1 MNSAFKSL
9 FAATLAIVALA
20 GCQKEV
26 PAPDSS
32 TSNTIH
38 FKIHAG
44 SPDTKTG
51 IAYDAGGYTPYWNNG
66 DQLGVLFTLPSSD
79 GTLTNAAVFSNTKQP
94 GQEAVFEGDVTLGDG
109 AGILFYSYYP
119 ASAGKQGYYKDGVAT
134 LGLDV
139 PSTQTPVY
147 KESYGY
153 SFDPAADLLIAR
165 PTTCIVVSGE
175 ATNENDMFFSRLTSV
190 FRIELNAAD
199 GVTFKGEAVKSVKVE
214 TNNGDIAGR
223 VVVNPV
229 TGKYEKTNSI
239 TGSKAITASYDVSTT
254 PLSNP
259 VLIGTSGSNNVFL
272 SVAPVTIP
280 AASTLTFTIKT
291 VNVSTGEDAHT
302 LLKTVSST
310 PADIVFDSS
319 KPTVIKLS
327 LTNDNIQNNTI
338 EYTLVKDVADLTV
351 GSEII
356 IAAAGDNDKALGKT
370 QNSNNRAAVDQ
381 EKSADGQIITPNSN
395 VQILSVAAGKVPNT
409 IALSTGEGYLCAASS
424 GSNYLRTET
433 ALSNN
438 SSWSVSIDGTSG
450 VATIVAQGDYTR
462 NTMQYNN
469 TSAIFACYASAS
481 QGAVAIYKRSTP
493 DNRQDVTLSFGT
505 ASYNLSVGTQQY
517 SDFNGQ
523 TVTTSPDGVTGV
535 TYALAGDAIGTVA
548 EGTGVVALNG
558 SEGTATITASFAGN
572 DDYKPASSVSY
583 TITVT
588 DPNVVDYV
596 TLNWTYP
603 ESGNATLDGL
613 NAIDG
618 VTTSGLGTYG
628 DNQAP
633 YMIRLDDT
641 NDNIIVKTDVAIG
654 EVSVIYKMIGG
665 GNTSTLN
672 ILESAD
678 GTSFTA
684 VEDLT
689 ISGSQNSVG
698 TVTTSN
704 AFAAASRYVKIN
716 FTKGSNIGIG
726 GITINKVDTTPRFT
740 VESPLEATI
749 AGDTYNLSVTRKYF
763 NGAITVSVPSECTWI
778 TATNIAAN
786 SNTFSVTVTGNTS
799 AARSATLTLSGE
811 GVTAQSLVVNQA
823 GNEPGTEANP
833 YTVPQALEFIET
845 LGSDT
850 SETKWVRGVVSRIGS
865 YNSTYH
871 SISYWISVGGS
882 PIEELYVYS
891 GKGLNGDN
899 FNDITDLAVG
909 DVLIIKGQLKNY
921 DNTPEFIQSSQ
932 ITSIVSQAA
941 RYTVAYSAG
950 EHGSLSGPTSVGDQ
964 SSVTVTIAPD
974 TGYELDVLT
983 VGGVDVT
990 SEVSENKYTFV
1001 MHTSDVTVSASF
1013 KEKQN
1018 SGTDSWQLVT
1028 SVSDLSDG
1036 DEIIIASLAADYAI
1050 GPQASNNRTGKS
1062 ITATTDKSTLTAVS
1076 DDVIIISL
1084 EGSSNNWMFKTGT
1097 DSYLY
1102 ACSSS
1107 NNYLRQTTKS
1117 SAGNNGKWT
1126 ISINST
1132 TYAATIYANGSN
1144 TRNYMRY
1151 NPNNGS
1157 PVFAC
1162 YKSDATTG
1170 TLTAIYKKVTN

>member
-79 GTLTNAAVFSNTKQP
+79 GALTNAAVFSNTQQP

-109 AGILFYSYYP
+109 DGILFYSYYP

-327 LTNDNIQNNTI
+327 LTNDNIQNNTV

-356 IAAAGDNDKALGKT
+356 IAAAGENDKALGKT
-370 QNSNNRAAVDQ
+370 QNTNNRAAVDQ
-381 EKSADGQIITPNSN
+381 EKSANNQIITPNSN
-395 VQILSVAAGKVPNT
+395 VQILSVAAGKVANT
-409 IALSTGEGYLCAASS
+409 IALSTGDGYLCAASS
-424 GSNYLRTET
+424 SNNYLRTET
-433 ALSNN
+433 DLSNN
-438 SSWSVSIDGTSG
+438 SSWSLSIDGTSG
-450 VATIVAQGDYTR
+450 VANIVAQGDNTR
-462 NTMQYNN
+462 NTMQYNS

-535 TYALAGDAIGTVA
+535 TYALAGDPIGTVV
-548 EGTGVVALNG
+548 EGSGVVTLNG

-618 VTTSGLGTYG
+618 VTTNGLSTYAVG
-628 DNQAP
+628 QAP
-633 YMIRLDDT
+633 YLIKMDTDD
-641 NDNIIVKTDVAIG
+641 DNIIVKTDVAIG

-665 GNTSTLN
+665 GNTSKLN

-678 GTSFTA
+678 GTSFTP

-689 ISGSQNSVG
+689 ISGSQNSEG
-698 TVTTSN
+698 TVTTST

-763 NGAITVSVPSECTWI
+763 DGDITVSVPSECTWI

-799 AARSATLTLSGE
+799 AARSATLTLSGT
-811 GVTAQSLVVNQA
+811 GVTSQSLVVNQA
-823 GNEPGTEANP
+823 GNEPGTEQNP
-833 YTVPQALEFIET
+833 YTVEQALAYIET
-845 LGSDT
+845 LGSAT
-850 SETKWVRGVVSRIGS
+850 SETKWVKGVVSQIDS
-865 YNSTYH
+865 YSSNSIT
-871 SISYWISVGGS
+871 YWISDSGT
-882 PIEELYVYS
+882 PINQLEVYR
-891 GKGLNGDN
+891 GKGLNGAN
-899 FNDITDLAVG
+899 FNDIADLAVG
-909 DVLIIKGQLKNY
+909 DVFIIKGQLKKY
-921 DNTPEFIQSSQ
+921 DSTPEFNQSSQ

-941 RYTVAYSAG
+941 RYTVTYSAG
-950 EHGSLSGPTSVGDQ
+950 EHGSLSGPTNVGDKGK
-964 SSVTVTIAPD
+964 VTVTIAPD

-990 SEVSENKYTFV
+990 SVVSENKYTFV
-1001 MHTSDVTVSASF
+1001 MSNSNVTVAATF
-1013 KEKQN
+1013 KQ
-1018 SGTDSWQLVT
+1018 
-1028 SVSDLSDG
+1028 
-1036 DEIIIASLAADYAI
+1036 
-1050 GPQASNNRTGKS
+1050 
-1062 ITATTDKSTLTAVS
+1062 
-1076 DDVIIISL
+1076 
-1084 EGSSNNWMFKTGT
+1084 KTGT
-1097 DSYLY
+1097 GGTASFTPSDFTGQGTSGTGSAISATVDKITF
-1102 ACSSS
+1102 ACDKGYGTSEIRCYSGS
-1107 NNYLRQTTKS
+1107 II
-1117 SAGNNGKWT
+1117 T
-1126 ISINST
+1126 ISASEGKIIKSLSFTFSGSRTGGLETSYTNLNTSSWT
-1132 TYAATIYANGSN
+1132 QTLSSQARITALSVTYE
-1144 TRNYMRY
+1144 
-1151 NPNNGS
+1151 
-1157 PVFAC
+1157 
-1162 YKSDATTG
+1162 
-1170 TLTAIYKKVTN
+1170 